1 MIWWKDL
8 TRLKVWWKEEAKIPP
23 RKVVKVIK
31 KIIAGL
37 VTYQIH
43 KITLFLAIFKLEIYF
58 FMLISSYCIKDP
70 YCAWFHMR
78 LPYIH
83 YLKIAVFALML
94 ELTSIGGSR
103 EAPPPPPPLFL
114 DQTDAWRAQKAFWQ
128 TLFVTPFTHNI
139 SWYIFFFYCS
149 YLLLVV
155 RI

>member
-1 MIWWKDL
+1 M

-94 ELTSIGGSR
+94 ELTSIGRSR
-103 EAPPPPPPLFL
+103 EYQYWGLKGPKKVF
-114 DQTDAWRAQKAFWQ
+114 WR

>member
-1 MIWWKDL
+1 MFCNFLLRKEMIWLKDL
-8 TRLKVWWKEEAKIPP
+8 TRLKVWWKEEAKMPP

-103 EAPPPPPPLFL
+103 EAPLPPPPPFIFRPNWGLKGPKSFL
-114 DQTDAWRAQKAFWQ
+114 ANTFCHSFH
-128 TLFVTPFTHNI
+128 T
-139 SWYIFFFYCS
+139 
-149 YLLLVV
+149 
-155 RI
+155 

>member
-1 MIWWKDL
+1 M
-8 TRLKVWWKEEAKIPP
+8 TRLKVWWQEEAKIPP

-31 KIIAGL
+31 KIVAGL

-94 ELTSIGGSR
+94 ELTSIGRSR
-103 EAPPPPPPLFL
+103 EAPPTPHPPPLIFRPNWGLKGPKKFFGEHFL
-114 DQTDAWRAQKAFWQ
+114 SLLSHITFPGI
-128 TLFVTPFTHNI
+128 FSSFTVPI
-139 SWYIFFFYCS
+139 YY
-149 YLLLVV
+149 
-155 RI
+155 